1 MSNGSRLDNGR
12 CVTEHFERSIAEL
25 ERIHGEVPRREM
37 LAMFQI
43 MATHDLLSRLMSA
56 TVESQGLSFAAFRVL
71 AMISKEKGK
80 RLPMHRLSEWL
91 SVSRQNVTGLIDG
104 LEKRALVSRSTCE
117 SDRRVKWVALT
128 AEGESVLRGLAP
140 RNFALVR
147 ALMGGL
153 DEAQVQALT
162 DTLATIRERV
172 LTKGPE
178 LEPTFSLA
186 SFLGCSGPPSGE
198 VAPPSAPSPSVQ
210 TPPSAVG
217 ELDLPIET
225 FASGLHEASTR
236 TGGIGPANRQGF
248 LGAWRVPIIC

>member
-25 ERIHGEVPRREM
+25 ERLHGEVPRREM

-43 MATHDLLSRLMSA
+43 MATHDLLSRLLSA

-128 AEGESVLRGLAP
+128 DEGESVLRALAP

-186 SFLGCSGPPSGE
+186 TFLGCSGPPSGE
-198 VAPPSAPSPSVQ
+198 VAPPSGPVAEP
-210 TPPSAVG
+210 PPSAVG
-217 ELDLPIET
+217 ELAPPRPCPTLRDQAGPNLPGRAERPV
-225 FASGLHEASTR
+225 SGAR
-236 TGGIGPANRQGF
+236 AAP
-248 LGAWRVPIIC
+248 